1 MNKMNKKIIQGDI
14 SKLSDVLSD
23 DIISINDINIKIR
36 NKFNI
41 IYETTKFCL
50 VLYMNYIYIMD
61 IQDYYLDTVISDIG
75 NDIQQIKSLMNILE
89 NDSTY
94 IDIYIEYMKDLI
106 KIREIYIKVI
116 GKSLNELNMIPE
128 IRQYMLKKKAK
139 KYNL

>member
-1 MNKMNKKIIQGDI
+1 MNKKIIQGDI